1 MTAPIEYE
9 EGTGNPLPPPDPHM
23 TVLAFASRFSEAE
36 QVALEMAM
44 QGASELAA
52 ALRVADKNLSR
63 AVRTGV
69 RVTDPRTVLGA
80 TVCVDALVALG
91 VVLPA
96 DRDTRLAAVLA
107 PPTPA
112 ELQAPTP

>member
-1 MTAPIEYE
+1 MADPIEYE
-9 EGTGNPLPPPDPHM
+9 PGTGNPLPPPDPHM
-23 TVLAFASRFSEAE
+23 TVLAFASRFTAAE
-36 QVALEMAM
+36 QVALDMAM
-44 QGASELAA
+44 QGPSELAA

-69 RVTDPRTVLGA
+69 RVTDPRTIQGA

-91 VVLPA
+91 LVLPA
-96 DRDTRLAAVLA
+96 DRDARLGAVLA

-112 ELQAPTP
+112 EIQPAT